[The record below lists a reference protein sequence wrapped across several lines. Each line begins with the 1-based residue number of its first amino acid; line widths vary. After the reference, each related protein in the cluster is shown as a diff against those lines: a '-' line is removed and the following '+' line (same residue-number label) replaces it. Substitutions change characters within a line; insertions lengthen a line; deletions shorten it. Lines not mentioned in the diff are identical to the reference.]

1 MTVLISL
8 VNLSDG
14 IHLCLFQISCIISGL
29 ALLEDEQMFKHGGC
43 VGGHKSPILYAN
55 MSII

>member
-1 MTVLISL
+1 
-8 VNLSDG
+8 
-14 IHLCLFQISCIISGL
+14 LFQISCIISGL